1 MNRFR
6 TGAVLP
12 AAGGCG
18 CGGLMLFRGPKGD
31 KGDPGPVGPQ
41 GPAGDGVFGNAVH
54 NVIYEGTSIAGKDSP
69 ANDLTVVAGD
79 HIAFTTRDGV
89 LEVAG
94 DYQEANATEPGLMSA
109 ETWNM
114 WYGSLGSDM
123 LEDYEAIFE
132 NNL

>member
-12 AAGGCG
+12 TGGGCG
-18 CGGLMLFRGPKGD
+18 CGGMMLFRGPKGD
-31 KGDPGPVGPQ
+31 KGDPGPQGPM

-54 NVIYEGTSIAGKDSP
+54 NVIYEGTSIAGKDAT

-79 HIAFTTRDGV
+79 NIAFSAIDGR
-89 LEVAG
+89 LAISG
-94 DYQEANATEPGLMSA
+94 AYNDATLKESGLMSA
-109 ETWNM
+109 ETM
-114 WYGSLGSDM
+114 DLLYGNLGSSM

>member
-12 AAGGCG
+12 AGGGCG
-18 CGGLMLFRGPKGD
+18 CGGMVLFRGPKGD
-31 KGDPGPVGPQ
+31 KGDPGPQGPM

-54 NVIYEGTSIAGKDSP
+54 NVIYEGTSIAGKDAT
-69 ANDLTVVAGD
+69 ANDLIVVAGPN
-79 HIAFTTRDGV
+79 IAFEASDGRLAISGAYKEAT
-89 LEVAG
+89 LE
-94 DYQEANATEPGLMSA
+94 EPGLMSA
-109 ETWNM
+109 QTYDLL
-114 WYGSLGSDM
+114 YGDLGSSM